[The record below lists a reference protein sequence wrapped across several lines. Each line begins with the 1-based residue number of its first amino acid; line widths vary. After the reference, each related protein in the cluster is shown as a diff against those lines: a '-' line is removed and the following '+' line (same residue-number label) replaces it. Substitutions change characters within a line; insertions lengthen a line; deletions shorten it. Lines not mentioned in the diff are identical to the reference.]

1 MTNLAL
7 PRRVLGLAPES
18 IRKSRFLIIGYGN
31 EHRKDDAV
39 GPLVAKTIADWQLP
53 SIKSLATLHLTENLV
68 HDIAATDYAIFVSAC
83 SDSSR
88 AQTVQID
95 PIEQG
100 SRMFEA
106 LAVKDIHTCNP
117 RTLLDLAQ
125 QRYGREP
132 QAWFLQVPV
141 ESIAE
146 GDGLSS
152 TTQRGGDRAVRI
164 IEQFLKTYQQPAW
177 MNAENLSIKA

>member
-1 MTNLAL
+1 MTDLTL
-7 PRRVLGLAPES
+7 TRRVLGLAPES

-31 EHRKDDAV
+31 ELRKDDAV
-39 GPLVAKTIADWQLP
+39 GPLVAEAVANWQMP
-53 SIKSLATLHLTENLV
+53 SIRSLSVLHLTENLV
-68 HDIAATDYAIFVSAC
+68 HDIAGTDYAIFVTAC
-83 SDSSR
+83 SGSSCAR
-88 AQTVQID
+88 TLQID

-117 RTLLDLAQ
+117 RTLLDLSQ

-141 ESIAE
+141 ESVAE
-146 GDGLSS
+146 GEGLSS
-152 TTQRGGDRAVRI
+152 TAQQGGDHAVRI
-164 IEQFLKTYQQPAW
+164 IGQFLKTYQS
-177 MNAENLSIKA
+177 LT